1 MKLQWQA
8 PEPQIYQRAL
18 SANRRTGRVIAMHHL
33 MEMRGSSVIFPPQDD
48 MVLANTRQRPVENK
62 RRFGHCDA
70 MMTLEDME
78 TDMESNMGRSHEIVL
93 AGSCFCNS
101 PQVMISVQDLSGERH
116 KEGKNTY
123 MLPIKQVLFAFSSL
137 ITHII
142 IVTAT
147 IDQQVSQAN
156 KRCPWNQERT
166 KQCMQMRLR
175 GRHFYVVLI
184 SNLSRSR
191 YSIVYVR
198 CHVCRAYTKNLY

>member
-48 MVLANTRQRPVENK
+48 MVLANTRQRPDENK

-93 AGSCFCNS
+93 AGRCFCNS
-101 PQVMISVQDLSGERH
+101 PQVMISVWGEASGRIEH
-116 KEGKNTY
+116 
-123 MLPIKQVLFAFSSL
+123 IHV
-137 ITHII
+137 THLTGPRRILQPDYPYYYYCYYRP
-142 IVTAT
+142 A
-147 IDQQVSQAN
+147 S
-156 KRCPWNQERT
+156 KP
-166 KQCMQMRLR
+166 
-175 GRHFYVVLI
+175 
-184 SNLSRSR
+184 S
-191 YSIVYVR
+191 
-198 CHVCRAYTKNLY
+198 